1 MDRLEYLDFEIRLEK
16 REQGYA
22 VSVIRSPA
30 GEAEGEFVLPFS
42 DLELEN
48 LLLKIG
54 RTRRGVRRIGSPEW
68 QAATAFGG
76 KLFEA
81 VFKGDVRGCF
91 RSSQDKATLEDKGL
105 RIKLRLLDAP
115 ELADLPWEYL
125 HNRPLNRFLSLSTQT
140 PIVRYIELPEP
151 IPPLDVKPP
160 MRILVMVSSPSDY
173 DQLDVEQE
181 KGNLQSALSN
191 LEQRGMVEIEWLE
204 EATLRA
210 LQQRLRRE
218 RYHIFHFIGHG
229 GFDERAQDGL
239 LLLEDQRG
247 RGRRVSGQ
255 HLGVMLHDH
264 RTLRLAVLNACE
276 GARSSRTD
284 PFAGVAMTLV
294 QQGIPA
300 VVAMQFE
307 ITDEAAI
314 TFASEFYA
322 AIADG
327 YPVDASLAEARKTI
341 FAIGND
347 VEWGTPV
354 LYMRSPDGQIFDVE
368 PLSEKEREALA
379 REEREEEARRQA
391 KLTAEE
397 KKKRPKPTGVPK
409 QIEALTRLMNIRRD
423 TAEPPYVLV
432 LGAGASLSS
441 GCSSGARI
449 IEDVVGQLSRKD
461 VAALSWEEKIT
472 EFYDLLDNLSPTE
485 RYTILKSHVVG
496 QSPSPG
502 YRHLAQ
508 LIKAGYFDII
518 FSTNFDVFLED
529 ALSDAGLRARGF
541 TVLIGSRESEEEI
554 VRVLGFS
561 EPRVKLVKLH
571 GDLPAR
577 IFAFTPEEIFQFS
590 DKIEKVLKEYL
601 SRDIII
607 VGHSMRDDD
616 LNRCI
621 RSRGGSIWYT
631 NPAPPTASDFVGR
644 AIKVRRGSIISGE
657 MGKFDDFFQAL
668 GEALLE
674 VPSRAA
680 REKEAQRQAEL
691 SALYSKGT
699 EALGERDW
707 PTAIEQFKALLA
719 LDDSH
724 QDATAMLT
732 EAQRQL
738 EQEKE
743 EERQRLEAQ
752 RRERERQ
759 EQLSNL
765 YSEGIGATERSDWEA
780 AIAAFKEV
788 MTLDS
793 KYRDAAARLAA
804 AEAEQREAEETRERE
819 ARLAELYSQAMKAK
833 KAKSWAQVISTCEE
847 IRTVDRSYKDV
858 ASLLKQARAEDK
870 RERKLAS
877 LYEQAAKAQ
886 DAQDWDTV
894 IALCE
899 EIQAIDP
906 SYKDVAAILQEAK
919 RVKEVQER
927 EERLTTLY
935 DKAEA
940 HFGKDEWPQ
949 AVELYGQVLALEP
962 GYRDVEAKL
971 VEAQRQQHLADQY
984 AQALQHFNAQRW
996 QEAIEGFR
1004 PVLEVDPTYKDTA
1017 ALLAEAKHQKE
1028 IASLPKPPEEKKMP
1042 PKPVGLPEEIKPR
1055 GKPRDLPR

>member
-1 MDRLEYLDFEIRLEK
+1 MDRLEYLDFDIRLEK
-16 REQGYA
+16 REQRYA

-48 LLLKIG
+48 LILKVG
-54 RTRRGVRRIGSPEW
+54 RTRRGVRHIGSPEW
-68 QAATAFGG
+68 QAARAFGG

-91 RSSQDKATLEDKGL
+91 RSSLDKATLEDKGL

-125 HNRPLNRFLSLSTQT
+125 YNRPLNRFLSLSAHT

-151 IPPLDVKPP
+151 IRPLAVKPP
-160 MRILVMVSSPSDY
+160 LCILVMVSSPSDY
-173 DQLDVEQE
+173 AQLDVERE
-181 KGNLQSALSN
+181 KANLQEALSG
-191 LEQRGMVEIEWLE
+191 LEEHGMVKLEWLE
-204 EATLRA
+204 EATLLA
-210 LQQRLRRE
+210 LQRRLRRE

-229 GFDERAQDGL
+229 EFDERAQDGL
-239 LLLEDQRG
+239 LLMEDQRG

-264 RTLRLAVLNACE
+264 RTLMLAILNACE

-284 PFAGVAMTLV
+284 PFAGTAMTLV

-314 TFASEFYA
+314 AFASEFYA

-341 FAIGND
+341 FATGND

-354 LYMRSPDGQIFDVE
+354 LYMRSPDGQIFGVE
-368 PLSEKEREALA
+368 PPSEKEREALA
-379 REEREEEARRQA
+379 RAAREEEARLQA

-461 VAALSWEEKIT
+461 VAALSWEEKIA

-508 LIKAGYFDII
+508 LTKAGYFDII

-529 ALSDAGLRARGF
+529 ALSDAGLRARDF
-541 TVLIGSRESEEEI
+541 TVLVGSRESEEEI
-554 VRVLGFS
+554 ARVLGFS

-621 RSRGGSIWYT
+621 RAQGGSIWYT
-631 NPAPPTASDFVGR
+631 NPAPPTVSDFVGR

-674 VPSRAA
+674 APSRAA
-680 REKEAQRQAEL
+680 REKETQRQAEL

-699 EALGERDW
+699 DALAERDW

-724 QDATAMLT
+724 QDAKSMLT
-732 EAQRQL
+732 
-738 EQEKE
+738 
-743 EERQRLEAQ
+743 EAQ

-759 EQLSNL
+759 EQLGNL

-788 MTLDS
+788 MTIDS
-793 KYRDAAARLAA
+793 KYRDVAARLAA
-804 AEAEQREAEETRERE
+804 AEAEQKEAEEARERE
-819 ARLAELYSQAMKAK
+819 ARLADLYSQAMQAK

-847 IRTVDRSYKDV
+847 IRTIDRRYKDV

-870 RERKLAS
+870 RERELVS
-877 LYEQAAKAQ
+877 LHGQIVKAQ
-886 DAQDWDTV
+886 DDQDWDTV

-906 SYKDVAAILQEAK
+906 SYRDVAAILQEAK

-935 DKAEA
+935 DGAEERY
-940 HFGKDEWPQ
+940 HKGEWTQ
-949 AVELYGQVLALEP
+949 AAELYGQVLALEP
-962 GYRDVEAKL
+962 GYRDAEEKL
-971 VEAQRQQHLADQY
+971 AEAQRQQQLADQY
-984 AQALQHFNAQRW
+984 AHALEHLQAQRW
-996 QEAIEGFR
+996 QEAIKGFR
-1004 PVLEVDPTYKDTA
+1004 AVLGVAPTYKDATT
-1017 ALLAEAKHQKE
+1017 LLAKAKHQKE
-1028 IASLPKPPEEKKMP
+1028 LASLPEPPAAKPAP
-1042 PKPVGLPEEIKPR
+1042 PRRRKPATLPK
-1055 GKPRDLPR
+1055 